1 MNRKI
6 IKLAIRYSILSALT
20 VSISNCANTLN
31 SKTQTIRPD
40 TKSETLSIWWTK
52 GYYAEEDEAIKKIVD
67 NWEKQ
72 AEAKGLPIHKAD
84 LQILSDDENMKLTQ
98 DRVKVNQ
105 PPDIVFNRRVEFV
118 LSPAYAW
125 QGKLADVSSVIQ
137 PIKNNYSAAAIASV
151 NLYNKTKQAR
161 AFYAVPIQ
169 QQTLHIHY
177 WRDLLEEA
185 GFTEEDIPQDWDGFW
200 QFWQTAQERLRA
212 KGNQD
217 VYGVGLTMS
226 SEGNDTIYQFEQAL
240 IANNIKIFDDQGN
253 LQIDKPAVKQ
263 GITQTLQWFTD
274 FYKNGY
280 VPEDATDWTS
290 EDNNVK
296 FLNKQLLMVVN
307 PTLSIPVSQKA
318 DKEMYEKQIGTLNFP
333 KKPDGQP
340 MPYLVS
346 IKQIVS
352 FNNSP
357 HPEIAKDFLSYFVQ
371 PANIG
376 SYIQLSGGRYFPVM
390 PQLLSQPFWQD
401 SQDHHIRQAVKQ
413 FTLSPTLPLPTI
425 TQQNYAE
432 VFSKNVWGQAMEKI
446 LVNKIPVEQASQ
458 EAIAEIKKILS
469 TAGEPQ
475 LK

>member
-1 MNRKI
+1 MYWKNI
-6 IKLAIRYSILSALT
+6 QLTIRFFILSTLT
-20 VSISNCANTLN
+20 VTISNCANTLN
-31 SKTQTIRPD
+31 NQTP
-40 TKSETLSIWWTK
+40 TTTANHKPETLSIWWTK
-52 GYYAEEDEAIKKIVD
+52 GYYPEEDEAIQKIVA

-72 AEAKGLPIHKAD
+72 AKAKGLPIHQAD

-98 DRVKVNQ
+98 ERVEANQ

-118 LSPAYAW
+118 ISPAYAW
-125 QGKLADVSSVIQ
+125 QGKLADVSSVIE

-151 NLYNKTKQAR
+151 NLYNNTKKTR

-185 GFTEEDIPQDWDGFW
+185 GFRESDIPQDWDGFW
-200 QFWQTAQERLRA
+200 QFWQTAQARLRA

-217 VYGVGLTMS
+217 IYGVGLTMS

-253 LQIDKPAVKQ
+253 LQIDQPTVQQ
-263 GITQTLQWFTD
+263 GITKTLQWFTD

-280 VPEDATDWTS
+280 VPADAIDWTS

-318 DKEMYEKQIGTLNFP
+318 DQEVYEKQIGTINFP
-333 KKPDGQP
+333 KKPDGKI

-352 FNNSP
+352 FTNSP

-376 SYIQLSGGRYFPVM
+376 AYIELSGGRYFPVM
-390 PQLLSQPFWQD
+390 PELLSQPLWQD
-401 SQDHHIRQAVKQ
+401 SQDPHIRQAVKQ

-425 TQQNYAE
+425 TQQNYAK

-446 LVNKIPVEQASQ
+446 LVNKLPVEQASQ
-458 EAIAEIKKILS
+458 QAIADIKQLLS
-469 TAGEPQ
+469 QTEEPPSQ
-475 LK
+475 

>member
-1 MNRKI
+1 MNSKI
-6 IKLAIRYSILSALT
+6 VKLAIRYIILSGLT
-20 VSISNCANTLN
+20 MTISNCTNNPN
-31 SKTQTIRPD
+31 SKTQTTASHSQSD
-40 TKSETLSIWWTK
+40 TLSIWWTK
-52 GYYAEEDEAIKKIVD
+52 GYYAEEDEAIRKIVA

-72 AEAKGLPIHKAD
+72 AKVKGLPIQKAD
-84 LQILSDDENMKLTQ
+84 LQILNDDENMKLTQ
-98 DRVKVNQ
+98 ERVQANQ
-105 PPDIVFNRRVEFV
+105 APDIVFNRRVEFV
-118 LSPAYAW
+118 ISPAYAW
-125 QGKLADVSSVIQ
+125 QGKLADVSSVIE
-137 PIKNNYSAAAIASV
+137 PIKNNYSASAIASV
-151 NLYNKTKQAR
+151 NLYNNQKKTR

-185 GFTEEDIPQDWDGFW
+185 GFTEADIPTDWDGFW

-217 VYGVGLTMS
+217 VYGIGLTMS

-240 IANNIKIFDDQGN
+240 IANNIKIFDEQGN
-253 LQIDKPAVKQ
+253 LQIDQPGVQQ
-263 GITQTLQWFTD
+263 GITRTLQWFTD

-280 VPEDATDWTS
+280 VPQDAIDWTS

-307 PTLSIPVSQKA
+307 PTLSIPVSQKT
-318 DKEMYEKQIGTLNFP
+318 DQEVYEKQIGTINFP

-340 MPYLVS
+340 MPYLVA

-352 FNNSP
+352 FENSP
-357 HPEIAKDFLSYFVQ
+357 HPAIAKDFLSYFVQ
-371 PANIG
+371 PENVG

-390 PQLLSQPFWQD
+390 PQLLSQPLWQD
-401 SQDHHIRQAVKQ
+401 SQDPHIRQAVKQ

-425 TQQNYAE
+425 TQQNYAG
-432 VFSKNVWGQAMEKI
+432 VFSKNIWGQAMEKI
-446 LVNKIPVEQASQ
+446 LVDKMPVEQASQ
-458 EAIAEIKKILS
+458 EAIAEIKQLLS
-469 TAGEPQ
+469 PTAEPQ